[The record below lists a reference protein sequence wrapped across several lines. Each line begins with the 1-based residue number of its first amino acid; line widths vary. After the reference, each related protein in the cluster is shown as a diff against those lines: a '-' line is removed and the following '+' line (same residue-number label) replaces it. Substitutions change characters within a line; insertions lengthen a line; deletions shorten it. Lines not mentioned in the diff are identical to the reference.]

1 MKPIARRAT
10 QTAALLLFISIQS
23 IRILAAE
30 DPLVR
35 AAAAGDGKAVRA
47 LLQQGHDVNAR
58 GGDGSAALHWAVRA
72 DDLDLVNTLLRAGA
86 QASLATA
93 LGVTPAYLAAES
105 GSAPILKRLL
115 DAGAGVNGT
124 DASGDTLLMAAVRAG
139 NAEAVD
145 LLLERGAAVNAGD
158 PQFGHS
164 ALMWAA
170 RRNDAS
176 MMKRLLAKGAD
187 PEARTRV
194 GDKPVARPPGAGGG
208 SHGVGIV
215 RSGVPPQ
222 GEQQPTPGG
231 MTALLF
237 AARDGQA
244 DAARL
249 LLEAG
254 GDVNAADPNG
264 ITPLLMALTNAQFGV
279 AKLLVERRADVH
291 RADWWGRT
299 PLWAAVDARN
309 LAVRSGAATDEN
321 GVDRQAAL
329 DVIAALVDRGV
340 DVNARVKEFPPAR
353 RYLLPLA
360 SLEWVDVT
368 GQTAFIRA
376 AQAGDVPVMQLLL
389 SKGADPK
396 LTTFNG
402 TTALMAAAGVN
413 WVVGETFS
421 ESPKRWIE
429 AVQLCLQ
436 QGLDVNA
443 ANAMGL
449 QAVHG
454 AANRGSDDIIEL
466 LAQHGAALDRPDKE
480 GRTPYVWAQG
490 VFLATNSPVAK
501 PSTMALLDRLT
512 GGAASKAVVKP

>member
-1 MKPIARRAT
+1 MRPTVRLRISAT
-10 QTAALLLFISIQS
+10 ALLLLLPLLTE
-23 IRILAAE
+23 RRAGAA
-30 DPLVR
+30 DDRLVR
-35 AAAAGDGKAVRA
+35 AAAAGDTKTVRA
-47 LLQQGHDVNAR
+47 LLQQGHDADAR
-58 GGDGSAALHWAVRA
+58 AGDGSTALHWAVRA
-72 DDLDLVNTLLRAGA
+72 EDLDTTNALLRAGA
-86 QASLATA
+86 KVSSANA
-93 LGVTPAYLAAES
+93 LGVTPVYLSAES
-105 GSAPILKRLL
+105 GNAAILKRLL
-115 DAGAGVNGT
+115 DAGADAKSA

-139 NAEAVD
+139 NVDAVD

-158 PQFGHS
+158 PQFGHT

-170 RRNDAS
+170 RRNDTAI
-176 MMKRLLAKGAD
+176 MKRLLARGAEAD
-187 PEARTRV
+187 ARTRA
-194 GDKPVARPPGAGGG
+194 GEKPVARPPGAGGG

-231 MTALLF
+231 MTPLLF
-237 AARDGQA
+237 AARDGQV

-254 GDVNAADPNG
+254 ADVNAADPNG
-264 ITPLLMALTNAQFGV
+264 LTPLLMALTNGQFGV
-279 AKLLVERRADVH
+279 GKLLVDRHADLK

-299 PLWAAVDARN
+299 ALWAAVDARN
-309 LAVRSGAATDEN
+309 LAVRSGAPTDEN

-329 DVIAALVDRGV
+329 DVISALIDGGV

-360 SLEWVDVT
+360 SLEWVDFT
-368 GQTAFIRA
+368 GQTPFIRA
-376 AQAGDVPVMQLLL
+376 AQAGDVALMKLLL
-389 SKGADPK
+389 SRGADPK
-396 LTTFNG
+396 IATFNG

-413 WVVGETFS
+413 WVIGETFS
-421 ESPKRWIE
+421 ESPARWIE
-429 AVQLCLQ
+429 AVQLCLDL
-436 QGLDVNA
+436 GLDVNA
-443 ANAMGL
+443 TNAMGL

-466 LAQHGAALDRPDKE
+466 LARHGAQLDRPDKE

-501 PSTMALLDRLT
+501 PSTMALIEKLT
-512 GGAASKAVVKP
+512 KKS

>member
-1 MKPIARRAT
+1 MRLTIRLVVCT
-10 QTAALLLFISIQS
+10 TAVLLF
-23 IRILAAE
+23 LAARPAAAAD
-30 DPLVR
+30 DPFVR
-35 AAAAGDGKAVRA
+35 AAAAGDMKAVRA
-47 LLQQGHDVNAR
+47 MLQQGHDPGKVDAR
-58 GGDGSAALHWAVRA
+58 AGDGSTALHWAVRA
-72 DDLDLVNTLLRAGA
+72 EDLETTNALLRAGA
-86 QASLATA
+86 NATVANA

-105 GSAPILKRLL
+105 GNAAILKRLL
-115 DAGAGVNGT
+115 DAGADVKSA

-139 NAEAVD
+139 NADAVD

-158 PQFGHS
+158 PQFGHT

-170 RRNDAS
+170 RRNDTAI
-176 MMKRLLAKGAD
+176 MKRLLARGAEAD
-187 PEARTRV
+187 ARTRA
-194 GDKPVARPPGAGGG
+194 GDKPVARAPGAGGG

-222 GEQQPTPGG
+222 GEQQPIPGG
-231 MTALLF
+231 MTPLLF

-254 GDVNAADPNG
+254 ADVNGADPNG
-264 ITPLLMALTNAQFGV
+264 LTPLLMALTNGQFGV
-279 AKLLVERRADVH
+279 GKLLVDRHADPK

-299 PLWAAVDARN
+299 ALWAAVDARN
-309 LAVRSGAATDEN
+309 LAVRSGAPADEN

-329 DVIAALVDRGV
+329 DVITALIDGGV

-360 SLEWVDVT
+360 SLEWVDFT
-368 GQTAFIRA
+368 GQTPFIRA
-376 AQAGDVPVMQLLL
+376 AQAGDVPVMTLLL

-396 LTTFNG
+396 IATFNG

-413 WVVGETFS
+413 WVIGETFS
-421 ESPKRWIE
+421 ESPKRWLE
-429 AVQLCLQ
+429 AVQLCLD

-443 ANAMGL
+443 TNAMGL

-454 AANRGSDDIIEL
+454 AANRGSDDIIAL
-466 LAQHGAALDRPDKE
+466 LARHGAELDRPDKE

-490 VFLATNSPVAK
+490 VFLATNSPIAK
-501 PSTMALLDRLT
+501 PSTMALIEKLT
-512 GGAASKAVVKP
+512 KKP